1 MRAAP
6 KLPLEF
12 GDGGMES
19 YTDDEIKE
27 IIKQNFKMVIMT
39 NPGERIMIPEFGV
52 GIRRYLFELRDS
64 ENTERL
70 LSEIEEQARTYIP
83 PINVLDIEVADEDP
97 NNPNLLALTIS
108 YEIDFLN
115 ARDRLDL
122 LVEY

>member
-39 NPGERIMIPEFGV
+39 NPGERIMIPDFGV

-64 ENTERL
+64 ENIETL
-70 LSEIEEQARTYIP
+70 LSEI
-83 PINVLDIEVADEDP
+83 
-97 NNPNLLALTIS
+97 
-108 YEIDFLN
+108 
-115 ARDRLDL
+115 
-122 LVEY
+122 